1 MRVNTTDRLPPIREE
16 RTSRQDGPTDF
27 QQQLS
32 ALRTPVTLNRAG
44 NSQGSPSPAGAQ
56 PRLPRSRLNLP
67 YRESALHDSPDL
79 VRRDAPSAEVVATLA
94 GAQTRLP
101 RSRMNLPYS
110 ESSLLRDGP
119 DFVRDPS
126 QDNPS
131 LDFSTPPGALLSG
144 IETDHPEARMN
155 RPYKESALL
164 ADARFAPLDETVNRN
179 VQEKAGASSP
189 AIPSEPY
196 SRHHWRNI

>member
-16 RTSRQDGPTDF
+16 RTSRQDGPTDC

-32 ALRTPVTLNRAG
+32 ALRTPGTLNRAG
-44 NSQGSPSPAGAQ
+44 NSQGSPSPG
-56 PRLPRSRLNLP
+56 
-67 YRESALHDSPDL
+67 
-79 VRRDAPSAEVVATLA
+79 

-110 ESSLLRDGP
+110 ESVLRDGP

-131 LDFSTPPGALLSG
+131 LDFSTLPGALLSG
-144 IETDHPEARMN
+144 IETDQPESRMN

-196 SRHHWRNI
+196 SKHHWRNI